1 MFVFK
6 KEQKAFDFGGVTI
19 GGQPGENPTVLVG
32 GLFFAGQPIVE
43 DTKEGL
49 FDKAVAKEWI
59 ETGVSMSKETGH
71 PLIIQVFGR
80 SATAMERH
88 LQWLIENFDGPFI
101 FESTSAKTRKSAIQY
116 CDESGLSDR
125 AIYNSVNKSLKDDE
139 KEVLKASSLNNAIVL
154 GWSPKSVPLT
164 ERMDTIREIVSEAER
179 LGITKMA
186 VDPATMPVGAGF
198 GLEYRTTLAVKSE
211 IGLPTCLAPHNAP
224 SSWRF
229 IKEGRLDDEST
240 YLSAVVASTVAA
252 QLFATDCL
260 MYGSMVRTKEVFAA
274 VALISNAIHS
284 AATEAGQAL
293 GIDRALFEPISKE

>member
-6 KEQKAFDFGGVTI
+6 KEQKSFDFGGVTI

-43 DTKEGL
+43 DTKQGT
-49 FDKAVAKEWI
+49 FDKSLAKEWI
-59 ETGVSMSKETGH
+59 DSGISMSEQTGH

-80 SATAMERH
+80 SPTAMNRH
-88 LQWLIENFDGPFI
+88 LQWLVENFDGPFI
-101 FESTSAKTRKSAIQY
+101 FESTSAKTRTSAIQF

-125 AIYNSVNKSLKDDE
+125 AIYNSVNMALKEDE
-139 KEVLKASSLNNAIVL
+139 KEILKASSINNAIVL
-154 GWSPKSVPLT
+154 GWSPKSVPLN
-164 ERMDTIREIVSEAER
+164 ERMDTIRELVSEAER
-179 LGITKMA
+179 LGIGKMA

-198 GLEYRTTLAVKSE
+198 GLEFRTTLAIKSE

-224 SSWRF
+224 SSWSF
-229 IKEGRLDDEST
+229 IKEGVLGDEPT

-260 MYGSMVRTKEVFAA
+260 MYGSMVRTKAVFAA

-284 AATEAGQAL
+284 AAIEAGQTL
-293 GIDRALFEPISKE
+293 GIDRALFEPITKE

>member
-43 DTKEGL
+43 DTKKGL

-71 PLIIQVFGR
+71 PLVIQVFGR

-88 LQWLIENFDGPFI
+88 LHWLVENFDGPFI

-116 CDESGLSDR
+116 CDESGLGDR
-125 AIYNSVNKSLKDDE
+125 AIYNSVNMSLKDDE

-154 GWSPKSVPLT
+154 GWTPKSVALS
-164 ERMDTIREIVSEAER
+164 ERMDTIYTRHEVDLNKWVNVYLDCIESRIDCKNLIV
-179 LGITKMA
+179 T
-186 VDPATMPVGAGF
+186 PVKDAI
-198 GLEYRTTLAVKSE
+198 EYHS
-211 IGLPTCLAPHNAP
+211 GCLSGVN
-224 SSWRF
+224 
-229 IKEGRLDDEST
+229 K
-240 YLSAVVASTVAA
+240 
-252 QLFATDCL
+252 
-260 MYGSMVRTKEVFAA
+260 
-274 VALISNAIHS
+274 
-284 AATEAGQAL
+284 
-293 GIDRALFEPISKE
+293 